1 MPSSLAIAGGGPRR
15 VVVLALFCTLA
26 ACTSTVTVPSPSPA
40 ATPGVAAVTTA
51 TPTPTSTATPRQV
64 RPFDRVVPL
73 TLPPELG
80 AAVDRDRIAFTDAGA
95 LHVLEVTAGQRRSVY
110 PIPAGWG
117 LELSPRGLRG
127 DALVFGLTRI
137 EGQRTDGRV
146 LRLDLR
152 TNAVATIDEWSGPFL
167 GGGDG
172 WRPQAP
178 VTNETDILWIRV
190 TAEAQP
196 FSAEVMLAA
205 GNARPRSIWT
215 VPSVVWAD
223 LHDTGRVAISTL
235 ITQRDRAELV
245 YWTAGAIS
253 SAGDR
258 PSPDGGPVLFV
269 GSDVFWGVGPR
280 TVRDITAGEL
290 VGPTGARRRIDLQPD
305 CGWVGGTSRHLHLVC
320 RASQSGSAVLLDPLS
335 GVRDAIPTSLLIA
348 GHGAALWR
356 EGTQWWLGMLAP

>member
-1 MPSSLAIAGGGPRR
+1 MNTVAMRLIP
-15 VVVLALFCTLA
+15 VVGLLLA
-26 ACTSTVTVPSPSPA
+26 ACTSTVTVPSPLPT
-40 ATPGVAAVTTA
+40 ATPRATPVTTG
-51 TPTPTSTATPRQV
+51 TPTPTASPRQV

-73 TLPPELG
+73 ALPPELG
-80 AAVDRDRIAFTDAGA
+80 AAVDRDRVAFTDVGG
-95 LHVLEVTAGQRRSVY
+95 LHVLEVTTGQRRSVY
-110 PIPAGWG
+110 PIPAGWSI
-117 LELSPRGLRG
+117 ELSPRGLRG
-127 DALVFGLTRI
+127 DTLVFGLTRI
-137 EGQRTDGRV
+137 EGQRTDGLL

-172 WRPQAP
+172 WRPQPP
-178 VTNETDILWIRV
+178 VTNGSDTLWIRV

-196 FSAEVMLAA
+196 FAAEVMLAA
-205 GNARPRSIWT
+205 GNDRPRRIWT
-215 VPSVVWAD
+215 ASSVVWAD
-223 LHDTGRVAISTL
+223 LHDTGRVAISTF

-258 PSPDGGPVLFV
+258 PSPDGGPVQFI
-269 GSDVFWGVGPR
+269 GNDVFWGEGPR

-335 GVRDAIPTSLLIA
+335 GVRDAIPTPLLMA
-348 GHGAALWR
+348 SHGAALWR
-356 EGTQWWLGMLAP
+356 EGTQWWLGTLAP